1 MDWKKGI
8 RQQPD
13 LKIDCDTHRHNP
25 IQRFNFRAKYL
36 IKYFP
41 ALAPMKVV
49 VYKTKKGFHFY
60 VYAANMDFRS
70 LNGGI
75 IYTHASRYLKI
86 LFQSILG
93 SDWLR
98 ELRNLNRVEKGDQN
112 WNILFSEKDKNGK
125 MQYEKFYCAY
135 VLKRR

>member
-8 RQQPD
+8 REQAD

-25 IQRFNFRAKYL
+25 IQRFNFRARYL
-36 IKYFP
+36 LQYFKELGP
-41 ALAPMKVV
+41 IKVV
-49 VYKTKKGFHFY
+49 VYKTKKGYHFY
-60 VYAANMDFRS
+60 
-70 LNGGI
+70 
-75 IYTHASRYLKI
+75 IYTAKHFELPFDQIFSQL
-86 LFQSILG
+86 LLG

-98 ELRNLNRVEKGDQN
+98 ELRNLYRLSRSDKD

-135 VLKRR
+135 ILRVSK

>member
-8 RQQPD
+8 REQAD
-13 LKIDCDTHRHNP
+13 LKVDCDTHRHNP

-36 IKYFP
+36 MQYFSDMS
-41 ALAPMKVV
+41 PMKVV

-60 VYAANMDFRS
+60 VYAPNMDFGACK
-70 LNGGI
+70 GGFA
-75 IYTHASRYLKI
+75 YTYASRYLKI

-98 ELRNLNRVEKGDQN
+98 ELRNLYRVERGDLN

-125 MQYEKFYCAY
+125 MQHEKFYCAY
-135 VLKRR
+135 VLKR

>member
-36 IKYFP
+36 MQYFP
-41 ALAPMKVV
+41 EFIPMKVM

-60 VYAANMDFRS
+60 IYI
-70 LNGGI
+70 LNK
-75 IYTHASRYLKI
+75 IYFAVNKNDVVLI
-86 LFQSILG
+86 QLILG

-98 ELRNLNRVEKGDQN
+98 ELRNLHRISEGDTN

>member
-1 MDWKKGI
+1 MKWTKGI
-8 RQQPD
+8 REQAD
-13 LKIDCDTHRHNP
+13 LKVDYDTHRHNP

-36 IKYFP
+36 MQYFP
-41 ALAPMKVV
+41 KLSPMKVK

-60 VYAANMDFRS
+60 VYIKKTVYAKS
-70 LNGGI
+70 VEIVL
-75 IYTHASRYLKI
+75 SQLV
-86 LFQSILG
+86 LG

-98 ELRNLNRVEKGDQN
+98 ELRNLHRISKGDKD

-135 VLKRR
+135 TLKR

>member
-8 RQQPD
+8 RDQVD
-13 LKIDCDTHRHNP
+13 LKVDYDSHRHNP

-36 IKYFP
+36 LSYFP
-41 ALAPMKVV
+41 DWSPMKVK

-60 VYAANMDFRS
+60 
-70 LNGGI
+70 
-75 IYTHASRYLKI
+75 IYFLSIRELEPSEKVFLQA
-86 LFQSILG
+86 ILG

-98 ELRNLNRVEKGDQN
+98 ELRNAYRISKNDKN

-125 MQYEKFYCAY
+125 LQYEKFYTAY
-135 VLKRR
+135 TLKKR

>member
-1 MDWKKGI
+1 MKWTKGI
-8 RQQPD
+8 REQAD
-13 LKIDCDTHRHNP
+13 LKVDYDTHRHNP

-36 IKYFP
+36 MQYFSDYS
-41 ALAPMKVV
+41 PMKVK

-60 VYAANMDFRS
+60 
-70 LNGGI
+70 
-75 IYTHASRYLKI
+75 IYTPNVLYWKEAYKSVFEYDKI
-86 LFQSILG
+86 LVQLILG

-98 ELRNLNRVEKGDQN
+98 ELRNLNRNIEGDEN

-135 VLKRR
+135 TLKR